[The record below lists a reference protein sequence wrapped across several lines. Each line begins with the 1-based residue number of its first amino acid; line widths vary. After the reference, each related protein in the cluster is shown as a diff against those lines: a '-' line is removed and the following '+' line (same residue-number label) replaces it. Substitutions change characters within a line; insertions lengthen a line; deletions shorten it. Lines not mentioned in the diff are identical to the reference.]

1 MTSVSEKVA
10 VHLESRILL
19 IDNRLADMMLLKTL
33 AVVDYF
39 GRDEMYIWVLY
50 DDIKYATLGKIAL
63 IVGAMGV

>member
-1 MTSVSEKVA
+1 
-10 VHLESRILL
+10 
-19 IDNRLADMMLLKTL
+19 MMLLKTL

-50 DDIKYATLGKIAL
+50 DDIKSATLGKIAL